1 MRKLAGRYVQGGAN
15 LFLGYYAGYGSSANA
30 QSPGTSNIGL
40 GYQSSVSFI
49 SASYNVAIGVNT
61 LYNNQH
67 GEYNVAIGQGAGD
80 HATGSYNTFV
90 GGKAGEGGTTSA
102 PFSSGQNNV
111 AVGYQAFDA
120 FT

>member
-1 MRKLAGRYVQGGAN
+1 MGSFAGK
-15 LFLGYYAGYGSSANA
+15 GSSANA
-30 QSPGTSNIGL
+30 HSPGTSNIGI

-49 SASYNVAIGVNT
+49 SGSYNVAVGGNT

-90 GGKAGEGGTTSA
+90 GGLAGTGGTTSA
-102 PFSSGQNNV
+102 PFSSGQNNTSSWISMLLLLSRLV
-111 AVGYQAFDA
+111 KE
-120 FT
+120 